1 MTKSLLAALIGCACM
16 TGLAQAQ
23 ALDNSWYLGGK
34 AGWSHFYGVDYDGQI
49 KDIVDLVEPDKQESD
64 LGLGGFIGYQLNP
77 NLGFELG
84 YDWLGKYQLDKSASQ
99 GTESARIDGE
109 AKAQMVQATMRI
121 SLPATPAL
129 DIYGRLGG
137 AYAWTESA
145 FSASYQDAANPSSNA
160 SSSSTG
166 HKYHGA
172 AFVGALGA
180 EYAFNPSWALRLE
193 YQYTT
198 PLGNT
203 SPGESGI
210 ELDNGLF
217 ALGLVYRFGQ
227 GEEEVVAASPAP
239 AAVVPATVIMQ
250 QRFTLSSDVLFE
262 FNKASLRPEA
272 NQALDTL
279 FQQIVAANPQDGI
292 ATVVGHTDRLG
303 ADDYNQNLSELRARS
318 VADALIGRGWPAEKM
333 QVEGRGE
340 REPIT
345 ANQCNSGSKSELIV
359 CLAPDRRVE
368 VKLNGVGE
376 GSPQS

>member
-1 MTKSLLAALIGCACM
+1 MAI
-16 TGLAQAQ
+16 
-23 ALDNSWYLGGK
+23 
-34 AGWSHFYGVDYDGQI
+34 
-49 KDIVDLVEPDKQESD
+49 P
-64 LGLGGFIGYQLNP
+64 
-77 NLGFELG
+77 
-84 YDWLGKYQLDKSASQ
+84 
-99 GTESARIDGE
+99 
-109 AKAQMVQATMRI
+109 
-121 SLPATPAL
+121 
-129 DIYGRLGG
+129 
-137 AYAWTESA
+137 
-145 FSASYQDAANPSSNA
+145 
-160 SSSSTG
+160 
-166 HKYHGA
+166 
-172 AFVGALGA
+172 
-180 EYAFNPSWALRLE
+180 
-193 YQYTT
+193 
-198 PLGNT
+198 
-203 SPGESGI
+203 PGESGI

-227 GEEEVVAASPAP
+227 GRGGGGGQSGTGRGRPRHRHHAAAFHPE
-239 AAVVPATVIMQ
+239 
-250 QRFTLSSDVLFE
+250 FDVLFE

-376 GSPQS
+376 GSPQ